1 MKGRIRPLQTDIL
14 TIILRNK
21 TYETEVIIMAE
32 QAAKKTFKV
41 PHLCYPIFLIVV
53 ATIGTYVIPA
63 GVYDRVTDPI
73 TNRSVVD
80 PLSYHL
86 VATPSD
92 SSRCL

>member
-1 MKGRIRPLQTDIL
+1 
-14 TIILRNK
+14 
-21 TYETEVIIMAE
+21 MAE

-41 PHLCYPIFLIVV
+41 PHTFVILFFLIVV
-53 ATIGTYVIPA
+53 ATIGTYIIPA

-86 VATPSD
+86 VEATPV
-92 SSRCL
+92 